1 MNLEIVNIRRKV
13 PALLP
18 VDLVHKMLIVLR
30 ICVGYEGARSN
41 VAFWKHLIFCHWT
54 FSSGG
59 RHLEGGI
66 CNDLEGH
73 DVVGIWRDRRRI
85 EAVLAFGDLHSS
97 VINHLPGRGS
107 KIILT
112 EQRLDLS
119 CSRTS
124 STVSVG

>member
-1 MNLEIVNIRRKV
+1 MNLGFVNFRGKV

-18 VDLVHKMLIVLR
+18 VYLLHKMLIVLR
-30 ICVGYEGARSN
+30 VCVGYEGARSN
-41 VAFWKHLIFCHWT
+41 VAFRKHLSFCHI
-54 FSSGG
+54 FKLDE
-59 RHLEGGI
+59 RHLKGGV
-66 CNDLEGH
+66 CDDLEGH
-73 DVVGIWRDRRRI
+73 DVVAIWRDRRRI
-85 EAVLAFGDLHSS
+85 EAVLAFRDLNSA
-97 VINHLPGRGS
+97 VIDHLPGS

>member
-1 MNLEIVNIRRKV
+1 M
-13 PALLP
+13 
-18 VDLVHKMLIVLR
+18 HH
-30 ICVGYEGARSN
+30 
-41 VAFWKHLIFCHWT
+41 HLK
-54 FSSGG
+54 
-59 RHLEGGI
+59 GGI

-73 DVVGIWRDRRRI
+73 DVIAVGRDRRRI
-85 EAVLAFGDLHSS
+85 EAVLAFGDLNSA
-97 VINHLPGRGS
+97 VIDHLPGS